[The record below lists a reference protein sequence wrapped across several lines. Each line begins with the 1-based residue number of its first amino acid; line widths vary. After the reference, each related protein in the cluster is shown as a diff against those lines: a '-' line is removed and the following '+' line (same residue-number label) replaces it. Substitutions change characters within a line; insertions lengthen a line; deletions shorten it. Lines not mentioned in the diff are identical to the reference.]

1 MSIVIGMGVSSA
13 ARTRDLEIALKL
25 LPDLNFTA
33 LATIKGKEQ
42 NSVLKS
48 ACQLLSVS
56 LLTFTADEL
65 EKMTPF
71 LKNPSNIVFEYLNC
85 HGVAEAA
92 ALAACGQ
99 GGKLL
104 VEKTKVGG
112 VTLAVARGE
121 EK

>member
-1 MSIVIGMGVSSA
+1 MSIIIGMGVSSA
-13 ARTRDLEIALKL
+13 AKIADVIAALKL

-48 ACQLLSVS
+48 ACHFLSVPLLS
-56 LLTFTADEL
+56 FTAEEL

-71 LKNPSNIVFEYLNC
+71 LKNPSDIVFEHLNC

-112 VTLAVARGE
+112 VTIAVASGV